1 MSRQNAKLAIR
12 RRNRH
17 KRSVTLIGEAHG
29 AHDADTHN
37 LLLPHLAGALAHV
50 LNRGSIAECLLGQV
64 IGLAVDNLG
73 EGADGILDTDVDAG
87 VASELL
93 GNVEGLRE
101 ELLNLTGTVDRKA
114 LLLGQLVHTQN
125 GDDVLKVGVLLQEL
139 LNLDGD
145 TVVLLADDRG
155 IESVGGRRERVDGRE
170 QAERRNAT
178 RKNRS
183 GVEVRKR
190 RGRRRVGQVVCG
202 DVDSLDGGNGA
213 RLGRG
218 NALLEV
224 AHLGS
229 QRGW

>member
-1 MSRQNAKLAIR
+1 M
-12 RRNRH
+12 
-17 KRSVTLIGEAHG
+17 
-29 AHDADTHN
+29 
-37 LLLPHLAGALAHV
+37 
-50 LNRGSIAECLLGQV
+50 
-64 IGLAVDNLG
+64 
-73 EGADGILDTDVDAG
+73 
-87 VASELL
+87 
-93 GNVEGLRE
+93 EGLRE
-101 ELLNLTGTVDRKA
+101 ELLDLTSTVDRKA

-139 LNLDGD
+139 LDLDGN

-155 IESVGGRRERVDGRE
+155 IESVRRRRERVDSRE

-178 RKNRS
+178 RKNRG

-190 RGRRRVGQVVCG
+190 RGRRRVGQVVCR
-202 DVDSLDGGNGA
+202 DIDSLDGGNGA

-224 AHLGS
+224 THLGS